1 MGFRDYL
8 SVPSLFDRI
17 RTNLLR
23 RWNVTT
29 RQHGSTVLCYPS
41 GDDQHAVICA
51 EAMTLQLRYGFIESS
66 ATPKTEVS
74 TWKFDYSPSEKAV
87 RGFDEK
93 IERAKSSKAFELFQR
108 DTDVG
113 IYVDANLL
121 TAIVSEMKGLVTIEL
136 LPAFDGQ
143 PAPWGGLR
151 ISSEEGVSA
160 IIAPMVR
167 TEEKLSDPAP
177 VATSGWNKEM
187 KDQELAQE
195 EGEDLDVE

>member
-8 SVPSLFDRI
+8 SVPRLFDRI

-23 RWNVTT
+23 RTGVIT
-29 RQHGSTVLCYPS
+29 RQHGNVVLCYPF
-41 GDDQHAVICA
+41 GDKRHAVLCS
-51 EAMTLQLRYGFIESS
+51 EATTYQYRYGFVDSDL
-66 ATPKTEVS
+66 PFNDEVS
-74 TWKFDYSPSEKAV
+74 VWRFDYDALEKGDEKREESEKG
-87 RGFDEK
+87 R
-93 IERAKSSKAFELFQR
+93 SSKVFGLFQL
-108 DTDVG
+108 DAEIG

-136 LPAFDGQ
+136 LPALDGQ

-160 IIAPMVR
+160 IIAPMGR

-187 KDQELAQE
+187 KAQELAQE
-195 EGEDLDVE
+195 EEEDLDVE

>member
-29 RQHGSTVLCYPS
+29 RQHGFTVLCYPS

-74 TWKFDYSPSEKAV
+74 TWKFDYSLPKKE
-87 RGFDEK
+87 FDDK
-93 IERAKSSKAFELFQR
+93 IERAKSSKAFELFQY
-108 DTDVG
+108 DTEIG
-113 IYVDANLL
+113 IYVNADLL

-136 LPAFDGQ
+136 LPALDGQ

-187 KDQELAQE
+187 KAQELAQE
-195 EGEDLDVE
+195 EEEDLDVE